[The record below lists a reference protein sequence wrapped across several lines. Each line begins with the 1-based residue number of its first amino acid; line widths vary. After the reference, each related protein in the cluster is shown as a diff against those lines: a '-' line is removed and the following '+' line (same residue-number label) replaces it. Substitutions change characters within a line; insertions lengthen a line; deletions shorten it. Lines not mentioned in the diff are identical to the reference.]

1 MKNYFLGHTELAFI
15 GGFIQAMNAR
25 IEFITALDVC
35 WFARNPE
42 YAVEVR
48 EGLAH
53 LNNYLGYL
61 RSRISAGFTVT
72 VTTKMQ
78 VIDPT
83 TKPPLQ
89 EPVSHTARV
98 AEGGSTIWTKTVPA
112 TDNQP
117 AAVRAEANAVRSQ
130 AARTQQDDV
139 LAQVDEVASTWNA
152 VAGSPL
158 QQPCSRR
165 CFLASETRIAAQPA
179 LALDVALP
187 DLDAVAPGDALN
199 LPLREVAMQVLD
211 TAEFQ
216 QRNARLDDRA
226 VSFWFEK
233 ALGRKP
239 TDQEAA
245 TLDGVLRLFGHK
257 SFFRAL
263 AYSTEYES
271 RWAAGVPTDR
281 AVA

>member
-1 MKNYFLGHTELAFI
+1 M
-15 GGFIQAMNAR
+15 
-25 IEFITALDVC
+25 
-35 WFARNPE
+35 
-42 YAVEVR
+42 
-48 EGLAH
+48 
-53 LNNYLGYL
+53 
-61 RSRISAGFTVT
+61 
-72 VTTKMQ
+72 
-78 VIDPT
+78 
-83 TKPPLQ
+83 
-89 EPVSHTARV
+89 SHTARV
-98 AEGGSTIWTKTVPA
+98 AEGGTTIWTKTVPA

-130 AARTQQDDV
+130 AARTRQNEV
-139 LAQVDEVASTWNA
+139 LAQYDKIASTWNA
-152 VAGSPL
+152 VAGSAAAAAV
-158 QQPCSRR
+158 QQALLPR
-165 CFLASETRIAAQPA
+165 SETRIAAQPA

-239 TDQEAA
+239 TDEEAA